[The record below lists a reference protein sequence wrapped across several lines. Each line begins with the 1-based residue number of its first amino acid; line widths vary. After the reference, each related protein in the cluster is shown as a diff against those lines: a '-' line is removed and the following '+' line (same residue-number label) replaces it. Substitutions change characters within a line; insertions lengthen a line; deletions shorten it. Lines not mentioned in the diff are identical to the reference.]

1 MMDQTYLLI
10 FAVILFGVGLY
21 ALLGKRNVIK
31 ILMGIEIMT
40 IAVNVVFIALG
51 TEFTSVNGEPAI
63 LFTAFAQVFPIIS
76 IAVGAA
82 VMAIG
87 LALVINNYRHA
98 RSVDSD
104 EMATLKR

>member
-1 MMDQTYLLI
+1 MIQQLHLLI
-10 FAVILFGVGLY
+10 LGIILFGVGLY

-40 IAVNVVFIALG
+40 VSINVVFIALG
-51 TEFTSVNGEPAI
+51 ANITNGTFTK
-63 LFTAFAQVFPIIS
+63 FAQVFPLIS
-76 IAVGAA
+76 IAIGAA

-87 LALVINNYRHA
+87 LSLVINNYRHA

>member
-1 MMDQTYLLI
+1 MMDQIVLLI
-10 FAVILFGVGLY
+10 LSIVLFGVGLY

-40 IAVNVVFIALG
+40 IAANLVFIALG
-51 TEFTSVNGEPAI
+51 TNLDTKEFTS
-63 LFTAFAQVFPIIS
+63 FARVFPLTS
-76 IAVGAA
+76 LAVGAA
-82 VMAIG
+82 VMALG

-98 RSVDSD
+98 KSVDTD

>member
-1 MMDQTYLLI
+1 MMEQTLLLV

-51 TEFTSVNGEPAI
+51 TDLTNGKFSE
-63 LFTAFAQVFPIIS
+63 FAQVFPIIS
-76 IAVGAA
+76 LAVGAA

>member
-1 MMDQTYLLI
+1 MITLENLHLLI
-10 FAVILFGVGLY
+10 LAIILFGVGMY

-40 IAVNVVFIALG
+40 VSITVAFIALG
-51 TEFTSVNGEPAI
+51 AKLGATVPETTFTTLSR
-63 LFTAFAQVFPIIS
+63 VFPLIS

-82 VMAIG
+82 VMALG

-98 RSVDSD
+98 KSVDSD
-104 EMATLKR
+104 EMSTLKR

>member
-1 MMDQTYLLI
+1 MMEQTLLLI

-51 TEFTSVNGEPAI
+51 TQIAESGNT
-63 LFTAFAQVFPIIS
+63 FTAFAQVFPIIS
-76 IAVGAA
+76 LAVGAA

-98 RSVDSD
+98 KSVDSD